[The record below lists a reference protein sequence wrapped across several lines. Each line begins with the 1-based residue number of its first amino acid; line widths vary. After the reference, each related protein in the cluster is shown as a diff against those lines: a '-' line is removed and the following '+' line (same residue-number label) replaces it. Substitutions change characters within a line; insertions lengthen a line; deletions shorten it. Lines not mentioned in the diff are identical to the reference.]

1 MVAYCYYL
9 PNYPFCIQHYC
20 IIWLITGEL
29 WWCTYSSSCLSF
41 EVNTERINDTSDAKI
56 YFWNTKSGTDAV
68 CEMLTL
74 FSCILELGEGKD
86 IVSLVKS
93 FQEVLVFVIASLI
106 SYYLGSDDVT
116 YRIETENTA
125 SINTTNIWVW
135 RSNFDNPH
143 SRAILWTILQVS

>member
-1 MVAYCYYL
+1 
-9 PNYPFCIQHYC
+9 
-20 IIWLITGEL
+20 
-29 WWCTYSSSCLSF
+29 
-41 EVNTERINDTSDAKI
+41 
-56 YFWNTKSGTDAV
+56 
-68 CEMLTL
+68 MLTL

-125 SINTTNIWVW
+125 SINTTNI
-135 RSNFDNPH
+135 
-143 SRAILWTILQVS
+143 